1 MPDYS
6 KSVIYTIRSRHNI
19 YVGSTTD
26 FRSRKKQHKSSL
38 TNENCKAYNFKLYK
52 TVRQNAGEWD
62 MKPHSIFPC
71 VSKLELTIEEER
83 IRQLLTADMNSHSCG
98 SGLAKSEY
106 EKQYREQ
113 HRDEITEYNK
123 QYREQHRD
131 EICEQKKQYNEQH
144 RDEIKE
150 KKKQYREQH
159 REEICEKKKQYYEQ
173 NRDEIK
179 EKNRQKVTCECGCDV
194 VKYNLSRHRK
204 SPKHF
209 LLMEKLNQ

>member
-6 KSVIYTIRSRHNI
+6 KSVIYTIKSKDNI
-19 YVGSTTD
+19 YVGSTVN
-26 FRSRKKQHKSSL
+26 FRARKCQHKSNI
-38 TNENCKAYNFKLYK
+38 TNENRNSYNYKLYK
-52 TVRQNAGEWD
+52 TIRQNAGEWD
-62 MKPHSIFPC
+62 MKAHSIFSC
-71 VSKLELTIEEER
+71 NSKLELSIEEER
-83 IRQLLTADMNSHSCG
+83 VRQLLTADMNSNSCG
-98 SGLAKSEY
+98 SGLAGPEY
-106 EKQYREQ
+106 KKQYREQ
-113 HRDEITEYNK
+113 HKDEFIEY
-123 QYREQHRD
+123 
-131 EICEQKKQYNEQH
+131 
-144 RDEIKE
+144 
-150 KKKQYREQH
+150 KKQYREQH

>member
-1 MPDYS
+1 MPDYI
-6 KSVIYTIRSRHNI
+6 KSVIYTIKSKDNI
-19 YVGSTTD
+19 YVGSTVN
-26 FRSRKKQHKSSL
+26 FRSRKNDHKSNI
-38 TNENCKAYNFKLYK
+38 TNENHKAYNFKLYK
-52 TVRQNAGEWD
+52 TIRDNDGEWD
-62 MKPHSIFPC
+62 MQPHSIFPC

-159 REEICEKKKQYYEQ
+159 REEICEQMKQYNEQ
-173 NRDEIK
+173 HRDEIRERK
-179 EKNRQKVTCECGCDV
+179 RQKITCECGCV
-194 VKYNLSRHRK
+194 VNKSSLSVHRK
-204 SPKHF
+204 TTKHI
-209 LLMEKLNQ
+209 LLMKKL